1 MEILKAKE
9 TDIDDIERI
18 YEHIHDEEENGRA
31 VIGWI
36 RNVYPVRRTAEDA
49 LSRNDLF
56 VMKEKNEFVAA
67 AIINQIQVEEYKY
80 ARWRVEAED
89 SEVMVLHCLAVE
101 PSKKNKG
108 YGKKFVAFYEDY
120 ARRCGCSSLRM
131 DTNARNT
138 RARKLYQKLGYE
150 ETGIV
155 KCTFNGIPDIQL
167 VCLEKDLDAEEVKM
181 KCPYCGKEMS
191 EGQIHS
197 FNSGM
202 EWRTRGE
209 SMRLNTEKGLSKMI
223 YGDRIDAYRCEHCK
237 KIIISYE

>member
-1 MEILKAKE
+1 M
-9 TDIDDIERI
+9 
-18 YEHIHDEEENGRA
+18 
-31 VIGWI
+31 IGWI

-56 VMKEKNEFVAA
+56 VMKEKNEVVAA
-67 AIINQIQVEEYKY
+67 AIINKIQVEEYKY

-167 VCLEKDLDAEEVKM
+167 VCLEKDLDAEEVKL
-181 KCPYCGKEMS
+181 KCPYCGREMC

-197 FNSGM
+197 FNQI
-202 EWRTRGE
+202 
-209 SMRLNTEKGLSKMI
+209 K
-223 YGDRIDAYRCEHCK
+223 
-237 KIIISYE
+237 

>member
-56 VMKEKNEFVAA
+56 VMKEKNEVVAA

-101 PSKKNKG
+101 PSKKIKAREKNLWHSMKIMPD
-108 YGKKFVAFYEDY
+108 VAD
-120 ARRCGCSSLRM
+120 AVSLRM

-197 FNSGM
+197 FNQI
-202 EWRTRGE
+202 
-209 SMRLNTEKGLSKMI
+209 K
-223 YGDRIDAYRCEHCK
+223 
-237 KIIISYE
+237 

>member
-1 MEILKAKE
+1 M
-9 TDIDDIERI
+9 
-18 YEHIHDEEENGRA
+18 IHDEEENGRA

-56 VMKEKNEFVAA
+56 VMKEKNEVVAA

-197 FNSGM
+197 FNQI
-202 EWRTRGE
+202 
-209 SMRLNTEKGLSKMI
+209 K
-223 YGDRIDAYRCEHCK
+223 
-237 KIIISYE
+237 

>member
-56 VMKEKNEFVAA
+56 VMKEKNEVVAA

-101 PSKKNKG
+101 SSKKNKG

>member
-56 VMKEKNEFVAA
+56 VMKEKNEVVAA

-108 YGKKFVAFYEDY
+108 YGKKIVAFYEDY

-155 KCTFNGIPDIQL
+155 N
-167 VCLEKDLDAEEVKM
+167 
-181 KCPYCGKEMS
+181 
-191 EGQIHS
+191 
-197 FNSGM
+197 
-202 EWRTRGE
+202 
-209 SMRLNTEKGLSKMI
+209 
-223 YGDRIDAYRCEHCK
+223 K
-237 KIIISYE
+237 KIRTQICAYVNKSRKSPASIAKSNKQWVGTCLYQEGYKPLLINCEAVIWL

>member
-56 VMKEKNEFVAA
+56 VMKEKNEVVAA

-108 YGKKFVAFYEDY
+108 YGKNLWHSMKIMPDVADAVHCEWIP
-120 ARRCGCSSLRM
+120 M
-131 DTNARNT
+131 H
-138 RARKLYQKLGYE
+138 
-150 ETGIV
+150 
-155 KCTFNGIPDIQL
+155 GIPGQES
-167 VCLEKDLDAEEVKM
+167 CTRSLD
-181 KCPYCGKEMS
+181 
-191 EGQIHS
+191 
-197 FNSGM
+197 
-202 EWRTRGE
+202 
-209 SMRLNTEKGLSKMI
+209 MRKQGL
-223 YGDRIDAYRCEHCK
+223 
-237 KIIISYE
+237 

>member
-1 MEILKAKE
+1 MLFKKANLEDFHRIKQFYW
-9 TDIDDIERI
+9 DLIDEMSDQN
-18 YEHIHDEEENGRA
+18 DK
-31 VIGWI
+31 IGWI

-56 VMKEKNEFVAA
+56 VMKEKNEVVAA

-197 FNSGM
+197 FNQI
-202 EWRTRGE
+202 
-209 SMRLNTEKGLSKMI
+209 K
-223 YGDRIDAYRCEHCK
+223 
-237 KIIISYE
+237 

>member
-36 RNVYPVRRTAEDA
+36 RNVYPVRKTAEDA

-56 VMKEKNEFVAA
+56 VMKEKNEVVAA

-108 YGKKFVAFYEDY
+108 YADAVHCEWIP
-120 ARRCGCSSLRM
+120 M
-131 DTNARNT
+131 H
-138 RARKLYQKLGYE
+138 
-150 ETGIV
+150 
-155 KCTFNGIPDIQL
+155 GIPGQES
-167 VCLEKDLDAEEVKM
+167 CTRSLD
-181 KCPYCGKEMS
+181 
-191 EGQIHS
+191 
-197 FNSGM
+197 
-202 EWRTRGE
+202 
-209 SMRLNTEKGLSKMI
+209 MRKQGL
-223 YGDRIDAYRCEHCK
+223 
-237 KIIISYE
+237 